1 MEYIALFFTHSGAI
15 KYDKFL
21 KEKGLKSTLTPV
33 PRKLTSNCGVGTIFE
48 YNGNPSEI
56 ISEDIDKL
64 FSIEK
69 REYSLIYSSE
79 E

>member
-21 KEKGLKSTLTPV
+21 KEKGIKSMMTPV
-33 PRKLTSNCGVGTIFE
+33 PRKLSSSCGVGNIFE
-48 YNGNPSEI
+48 YDDSLETI
-56 ISEDIDKL
+56 ISEDIDKV
-64 FSIEK
+64 FKIEK
-69 REYSLIYSSE
+69 REYCLVYSSE

>member
-21 KEKGLKSTLTPV
+21 KDKGIKSMMAPV
-33 PRKLTSNCGVGTIFE
+33 PRKLSSSCGIGTIFE
-48 YNGNPSEI
+48 YDDSIEDI
-56 ISEDIDKL
+56 ISEDIDKI
-64 FSIEK
+64 FKIVK
-69 REYSLIYSSE
+69 KEYSLVYSSE